1 MTKMRKKKSSLGP
14 IEYLDP
20 SAATFEFSHC
30 AIFGGGPHV
39 EWNGESMELRWK
51 DYYDDAWSSLPT
63 PTDLQWKAFWLLLE
77 HSGARNWDADYTN
90 PDILDGISWD
100 FKLTAPGL
108 RIESSGS
115 NAYPG
120 SDSFEPLPGS
130 PFDIL
135 TTAIGI
141 LVGCDPDD
149 LKAPPHPQINLGVP
163 PDVEVDSGDGEEGPL
178 L

>member
-1 MTKMRKKKSSLGP
+1 MTRMRKKKSSLGP

-20 SAATFEFSHC
+20 SAVTFEFSHC

-51 DYYDDAWSSLPT
+51 DYYDDTWCSLPI

-77 HSGARNWDADYTN
+77 QSGARNWDADYTN
-90 PDILDGISWD
+90 PDILDGIGWD

-108 RIESSGS
+108 QIESSGS

-141 LVGCDPDD
+141 LVSCDVHT
-149 LKAPPHPQINLGVP
+149 LKPPRP
-163 PDVEVDSGDGEEGPL
+163 
-178 L
+178 

>member
-1 MTKMRKKKSSLGP
+1 MRKKKSSFSG
-14 IEYLDP
+14 IESHDH
-20 SAATFEFSHC
+20 SKVTFEFSHC
-30 AIFGGGPHV
+30 AIFGGGPLI
-39 EWNGESMELRWK
+39 EWDGKKSELRWK
-51 DYYDDAWSSLPT
+51 DCYGDAWNSLPT
-63 PTDLQWKAFWLLLE
+63 PSDLQWKAFWLLLE
-77 HSGARNWDADYTN
+77 QSGARNWDTDYSN
-90 PDILDGISWD
+90 PNILDGIGWD
-100 FKLTAPGL
+100 FKLNAPGL
-108 RIESSGS
+108 RIASTGS

-120 SDSFEPLPGS
+120 SDSFEPLPGF

>member
-1 MTKMRKKKSSLGP
+1 MRKKTPRVGSRESC
-14 IEYLDP
+14 DP
-20 SAATFEFSHC
+20 FELSFEFSHC
-30 AIFGGGPHV
+30 AIFGGGPLI
-39 EWNGESMELRWK
+39 EWDGSKSELRWR
-51 DYYDDAWSSLPT
+51 DYYGDVWNSLPT
-63 PTDLQWKAFWLLLE
+63 PSDLQWKAFWFLLE
-77 HSGARNWDADYTN
+77 QSGARNWEMTYSN
-90 PDILDGISWD
+90 PNIEDGIGWD

-108 RIESSGS
+108 QIESSGS

-141 LVGCDPDD
+141 LVGCDPHD
-149 LKAPPHPQINLGVP
+149 LKSPPHPKINPGVP
-163 PDVEVDSGDGEEGPL
+163 LDVEVDSGDGEEGPL